1 MSKKVV
7 NENPKISVIGAGYV
21 GLPLI
26 VALSDHFEVTG
37 FDINEERISEL
48 KRGIDSTNELNDEEL
63 KKLSRI
69 NFCNE
74 ETDLRHSDVYIC
86 CVPTPVDAS
95 NTPNF
100 QPLKEASISIAKNLT
115 EGNLVIYESTVYPG
129 ATEELC
135 KTILETET
143 GYLLNDDF
151 FIGYSPERINPGD
164 ETRRIQDITKLV
176 SASNEI
182 SLDWMYYIYSKIIK
196 AGVHKTSSIK
206 VAEAAKVIENIQR
219 DLNIGLVNELSVIF
233 ENIGIDTEEVLD
245 AASTKWNFHRYQPGL
260 VGGHCI
266 GVDPYYLTHK
276 SIELGYSPELI
287 LSARK
292 INENVSTRVALKAIE
307 VLGNKVHE
315 INKAK
320 VIILGATFK
329 ENCPDT
335 RNSKVFDLYKYLV
348 AEGIEV
354 EIYDPIVSLKEQNL
368 HEFKQVNELAENNY
382 DLAILAVPHDKIV
395 NLGLNR
401 LKNILKEE
409 SSFFDLKSFFNKS
422 ESDFRL

>member
-164 ETRRIQDITKLV
+164 ETRRIQDITKIV

-196 AGVHKTSSIK
+196 AGVYKTSSIK

>member
-348 AEGIEV
+348 A
-354 EIYDPIVSLKEQNL
+354 
-368 HEFKQVNELAENNY
+368 
-382 DLAILAVPHDKIV
+382 
-395 NLGLNR
+395 
-401 LKNILKEE
+401 
-409 SSFFDLKSFFNKS
+409 
-422 ESDFRL
+422 